1 MDSRDEV
8 NVLRPDNLSNKVT
21 TRSRQISRR
30 LIWGTMIMYTEIN
43 TNMEY

>member
-1 MDSRDEV
+1 MNPSDEV
-8 NVLRPDNLSNKVT
+8 NVLHPDNLSNKVT

>member
-1 MDSRDEV
+1 MDPRNEV